1 MELQARFQQY
11 IQQHHLFQPKD
22 QLLLAVSGGVDSV
35 VLTDLC
41 HKAGYQFTIAHCNF
55 QLRGGESDADETF
68 VRSLGEKYNVE
79 VLVKKFDTE
88 EYAAANKLS
97 IQEAARTLRYT
108 WFEEILNGE
117 WSMVNGQLSSLQTG
131 ASHGET
137 SIHHS
142 PFTIHL
148 LTAHHADDNIETLMM
163 NFFRGTGLHGLTG
176 IPVAYGHLKRPL
188 LSFTKQELLVYAT
201 EQGLQFREDSSN
213 QSSKYTRNFFRNEV
227 IPAIEQ
233 IYPQVK
239 TNLTDNINRF
249 LEIEQL
255 YKLSTQAIIKK
266 LCRIKGKEI
275 HIPVK
280 QLLQYN
286 NKALIYEIIHPYGFS
301 EKQIDE
307 VLKLAESDSGKYIDS
322 PAFHYRIIKH
332 RHWFIISPV
341 KSVESATIIIEEKDA
356 EVLFEEGRL
365 FFRKTDASKVELTSP
380 NHIALLDVKGITYP
394 LLLRKWKTGDYF
406 YPLGMKKKKKVARF
420 LIDAKLSKTQ
430 KEKLWVLE
438 SNKKIIWV
446 VGHRIDDRFKLIPS
460 TKDVLLISL
469 FYQSDDTF

>member
-1 MELQARFQQY
+1 M
-11 IQQHHLFQPKD
+11 
-22 QLLLAVSGGVDSV
+22 AVSGGVDSV

-41 HKAGYQFTIAHCNF
+41 HKAGYQFRIAHCNF
-55 QLRGGESDADETF
+55 QLRGEESDADETF
-68 VRSLGEKYNVE
+68 VRSIAEKYKVE

-88 EYAAANKLS
+88 EYATANKLS
-97 IQEAARTLRYT
+97 IQEAARALRYT
-108 WFEEILNGE
+108 WFEEIVNGQ
-117 WSMVNGQLSSLQTG
+117 WSMVNGEKQAEEG
-131 ASHGET
+131 YAHD
-137 SIHHS
+137 S
-142 PFTIHL
+142 PLTTHL
-148 LTAHHADDNIETLMM
+148 LTAHHADDNIETLLM

-176 IPVAYGHLKRPL
+176 IPAGNGHVKRPL
-188 LSFTKQELLVYAT
+188 LSFTKQELLEYAT
-201 EQGLQFREDSSN
+201 EHGLQFREDSSN
-213 QSSKYTRNFFRNEV
+213 QSSKYTRNFFRNEI
-227 IPAIEQ
+227 IPSIEKV
-233 IYPQVK
+233 YPQVK

-266 LCRIKGKEI
+266 LCRVKGNEI

-280 QLLQYN
+280 QLLEYK

-341 KSVESATIIIEEKDA
+341 QSVESATIIIEEKNT
-356 EVLFEEGRL
+356 EVLFEEGKL
-365 FFRKTDASKVELTSP
+365 SCRKIDASSVELNSP
-380 NHIALLDVKGITYP
+380 NNIALLDAKGIAFP

-420 LIDAKLSKTQ
+420 LIDNKLSKTQ
-430 KEKLWVLE
+430 KEKVWVLE

-446 VGHRIDDRFKLIPS
+446 VGHRIDDRIKVTPA
-460 TKDVLLISL
+460 TKEVLQMK
-469 FYQSDDTF
+469 FTPTEN